1 MKRRRAL
8 IVGDQTPLTESVAA
22 LLRVRRFEVVEPP
35 GDRSDFNVLT
45 RTLIDHR
52 VDAVVHTGLIR
63 WGRRLDADVVGTM
76 RLAAAITHPDSEVR
90 IVTAASSA
98 AAYAA
103 SSQAPALRRESDTP
117 QPASGT
123 LAGRI
128 LEAEDYLRNMSARSP
143 HINVS
148 ILRLADLAGI
158 SPGGPLAELLRGP
171 MVPQLPGFN
180 PRIQLLHIDDA
191 AAALTH
197 AVDRALAGVYNVAGP
212 EPLRWRAAIQQ
223 RPPEM
228 RSPPMVRR
236 ARALVRPPW
245 MPLLNADTFD
255 VLRFGRCIDT
265 GLLAATDFR
274 CRHTTADC
282 VMAHARPP
290 T

>member
-8 IVGDQTPLTESVAA
+8 IVGDPTPLTETVAA
-22 LLRVRRFEVVEPP
+22 LLRVRRFEVVEPEAHT
-35 GDRSDFNVLT
+35 SDFDVLT

-90 IVTAASSA
+90 TVTVASSA
-98 AAYAA
+98 AAYGA

-117 QPASGT
+117 HPASGT
-123 LAGRI
+123 VAARI
-128 LEAEDYLRNMSARSP
+128 LEAEDYLRSMSARSP

-148 ILRLADLAGI
+148 ILRLADLAGT
-158 SPGGPLAELLRGP
+158 SPGGPLIELLRGP
-171 MVPQLPGFN
+171 VVPQLPGFN
-180 PRIQLLHIDDA
+180 PRIQLLHADDA

-197 AVDRALAGVYNVAGP
+197 AVDRGLAGVYNVAGP
-212 EPLRWRAAIQQ
+212 QPLRWRDAVQLRQ
-223 RPPEM
+223 PETS
-228 RSPPMVRR
+228 SPPLVRW

-245 MPLLNADTFD
+245 TPVISADTFD

-265 GLLAATDFR
+265 ALLTATDFH
-274 CRHTTADC
+274 CRHTTEDC
-282 VMAHARPP
+282 VMAHAPPP